1 MCIRDRSH
9 IGQLAAAGDPRGW
22 QNGELGTVSR
32 AASVFSEHVGS
43 MDGTSWY
50 HPTRLSIDAGA
61 INNGINNPAQ
71 AVYGDKATKGKS
83 VKLPMYSFD
92 TVLGGGRVA
101 DATRALARQSKVPY
115 KWIRTVKRV
124 GTYSH
129 IDPLSASPAK
139 NDFIKTLVPFL
150 KTRVK

>member
-1 MCIRDRSH
+1 
-9 IGQLAAAGDPRGW
+9 
-22 QNGELGTVSR
+22 
-32 AASVFSEHVGS
+32 
-43 MDGTSWY
+43 
-50 HPTRLSIDAGA
+50 
-61 INNGINNPAQ
+61 
-71 AVYGDKATKGKS
+71 
-83 VKLPMYSFD
+83 MYSFD

-115 KWIRTVKRV
+115 KWVRTVKRV